1 MHFCWSFIYL
11 VSSYSTLCCVM
22 ACETYV
28 RLLKSIKVQSFKIV
42 KPCPQTPSL
51 QDHAL
56 EPGPRLAAMSGPC
69 LCPGTGSR
77 SARTAPPSP
86 AQAPVWSEAG
96 AIPNITDPW
105 GPYPDIDRIDEAGSS
120 PSSLVQYPICCVVS
134 ICISRSQALCT
145 VHMASVPRKSLRPL
159 VAKPLS
165 ESFWKLLTSLGS
177 GFLNINSLPSL
188 PDSFSVMLAQVPHC
202 QALAPNP

>member
-1 MHFCWSFIYL
+1 
-11 VSSYSTLCCVM
+11 M
-22 ACETYV
+22 ACETDG
-28 RLLKSIKVQSFKIV
+28 RLFKSIKVQSFKMV

-56 EPGPRLAAMSGPC
+56 EPGPRLAAMSGLC

-105 GPYPDIDRIDEAGSS
+105 GPFPDIDRIDEAGSF
-120 PSSLVQYPICCVVS
+120 PSSLVQYPICCIVS

-145 VHMASVPRKSLRPL
+145 VHISSVPNINVNSFLNQGTVNILKCSAILLLIMCAAKSAGAGVNRH
-159 VAKPLS
+159 PLS
-165 ESFWKLLTSLGS
+165 VKALTRLSS
-177 GFLNINSLPSL
+177 PVS
-188 PDSFSVMLAQVPHC
+188 C
-202 QALAPNP
+202 